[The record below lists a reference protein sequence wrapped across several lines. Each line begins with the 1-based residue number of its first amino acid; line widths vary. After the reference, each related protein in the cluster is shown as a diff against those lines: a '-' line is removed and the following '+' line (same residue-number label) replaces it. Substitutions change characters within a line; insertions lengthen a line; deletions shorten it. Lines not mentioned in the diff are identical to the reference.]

1 MLGQICLPSSQI
13 NIDKDNF
20 FFPKSK
26 EQLNWKNKEFLTIL
40 LFYDGHEKLDGKQ
53 ADKGSI
59 DESTYLWGIYLL
71 LLLLLL

>member
-26 EQLNWKNKEFLTIL
+26 EQLDWKNKEFLTIL
-40 LFYDGHEKLDGKQ
+40 LFYDENEKKKKKK
-53 ADKGSI
+53 KG
-59 DESTYLWGIYLL
+59 
-71 LLLLLL
+71 